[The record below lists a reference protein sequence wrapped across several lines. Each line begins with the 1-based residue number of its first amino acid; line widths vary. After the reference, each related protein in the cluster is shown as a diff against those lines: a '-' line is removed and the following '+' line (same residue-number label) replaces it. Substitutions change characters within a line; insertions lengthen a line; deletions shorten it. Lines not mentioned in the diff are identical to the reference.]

1 MDVHN
6 HHQLVERDQS
16 IITGFGRFPSGLE
29 EDVDLLLLDG
39 PQATSTVGTKK
50 SRQDVLQD
58 YICMAADDDRIGTEE
73 NEPYSLTQVPCLI
86 DMSHHTLQSQLASV
100 KEIQGSCGPGDTGST
115 SLINVEGMSGL
126 SASKFLVDHTQLSQY
141 PTEEVKLI
149 LPYGAGSGKH
159 CDKPSNTPLSDDEYD
174 TETVAPKFTG
184 EELEGLEA
192 DLSEHEGSDFS
203 QGEDE
208 EYIAAGLGDQY
219 LHPTHEILRS
229 GIHSSHDDF
238 SQALSTVSQPN
249 SSNHIEDIS
258 RPSDIR
264 FSAAQISARS
274 TLLCHALE
282 DSKLLSASR
291 NSLGS
296 LGESAKDD
304 FEDDISVNMQR
315 EEQDW
320 LQNNQDDLVSILN
333 GESFHDI
340 NNEFLE
346 QEDEDNAKRNMFMQE
361 ESCAGTELEYSCFS
375 GLHEIG
381 EITVR
386 PSWIH
391 SAEQDLI
398 VPGNKMH
405 IADYIKMRSE
415 SLGSLGNSD
424 SEDRPDLGLGK
435 IDSPPNNEAKLVP
448 LVEITSVSNIG
459 QSYLQPEANAESSD
473 TLEGCSSSCVSSH
486 STSES
491 SGSSSSGSA
500 TFTASRDST
509 KGAIPKNKVTKTCT
523 STNSKSNDD
532 TSKDPVA
539 VENNKN
545 IHDGLRPV
553 VANSKPNVPSYECA
567 NSAED
572 SITFNAKKALG
583 VEQIRQLLKSSAL
596 SNDNAQFLIKKI
608 LHSDKNKSE
617 FHNTTD
623 MTELDAST
631 EVLELRAKR
640 EALMSSKTQNKKLQE
655 LKGKENINS
664 FSHVKHFKAPDR
676 IPLQPAV
683 NSEKNVDSPV
693 NKHMERLKVLRTG
706 SAPLQL
712 TQDSVGLEARIHCYP
727 KAKQGGTDL
736 GKIAMDESVRGI
748 PYKSRILEDSQ
759 KSQLTSFHD
768 SSNSGFDS
776 STPCAPRSNP
786 RKISSKVV
794 QNENPFVIH
803 GNQLY
808 TKDKRPA
815 SNAKTAHRPLPR
827 MGLAS
832 SLVKVPCA
840 KNFYDTTVD
849 VDPRSL
855 NETGINAANLLS
867 SRSESTLYP
876 HSSNS
881 SEGESRRS
889 SSVPYGLQAIG
900 NSGTLPLHL
909 RTPNGASPRQHWS
922 QENLASDRQSQS
934 AEDKVYFP
942 KEIAFS
948 NSCILGMGSEEVITF
963 FNPKHRWVQLSIRLM
978 QETVNNK
985 HVGTS
990 ALLFKPSY
998 FIEPRNTIEIRFS
1011 LCSLIA
1017 GSWGAVLEMKVSD
1030 LSKDSSST
1038 STSNVSIHTVILSA
1052 QIEEPSVQLSCEGE
1066 QVIDFGIVP
1075 ESCVVSREVT
1085 VINQSSQP
1093 IPTILSLRQVPATSP
1108 VFFWD
1113 EAGDMCKVVSPSHL
1127 AYELPPGDSETGP
1140 VPMTVNVFLK
1150 APHLDRVEVK
1160 ESGVYEVESL
1170 LQVELDTPNQ
1180 STIIISSMR
1189 IKAFIGVVRLQHLGN
1204 LEPLILETKSDES
1217 SSASVPLKNS
1227 STFPLHLSLEARE
1240 YKDHFVI
1247 HPSNLVIQPH
1257 ATASITV
1264 VFTPKGKTG
1273 EMESVLFLCVE
1284 PKGKLYEISIVGK
1297 SYGAPKK
1304 LIQLATPLQ
1313 RTRSAPV
1320 TSQVN
1325 LNSALKSSKSEIAF
1339 GTVAVGD
1346 KAWKKLVL
1354 WNNCPTQALSLCI
1367 VVADSKAFQV
1377 CVTGSNDG
1385 KSLMN
1390 AVLEPNQQLVLSVCF
1405 SPTAVDA
1412 VRGSLI
1418 CKPRGLPN
1426 PIKFQIPLQGYGG
1439 QSKLH
1444 IPDSSDGEPLIIRDI
1459 SVQQP
1464 AIFHTALAN
1473 TGDRE
1478 MFLKLRLFSD
1488 EKCTE
1493 LISMMDISVQPQELI
1508 LRPKDNRDVF
1518 IIVNGTSSVMAR
1530 TPGCLGFL
1538 QIVHGDEILRRRFR
1552 KNKGA
1557 KVRNVGDPSLLKLD
1571 WDVFFSGER
1580 DDQAE
1585 EISLPLQS
1593 DDARIFYNSLS
1604 KIQIQLNGEKQVID
1618 DTSSIAFTC
1627 LEAEFTMH
1635 SVSMADIS
1643 MQPDRIT
1650 EVNSSVDQPAQGRE
1664 IASKLK
1670 QAASQQTGSSW
1681 DIFPQTINM
1690 SALDATPHTFFV
1702 VNFTSKQQM
1711 LEVSSNLNGIS
1722 VEPQEAILPGL
1733 SSVKVTARLNCCL
1746 MPKPVAT
1753 PVVGTLQ
1760 VMCENESRCA
1770 VITILPDTT
1779 ASSSST
1785 GLTGSSPSLVV
1796 TPPSPNDRQPVTTPK
1811 VQPSLLAHKVPSTNP
1826 TVENDPNSKG
1836 GNLKTLSGK
1845 PQRLLLENVGVSNKT
1860 SGPGTNDSLQSDRKE
1875 ATDEKC
1881 LVEVTT
1887 SSVVYPDTAK
1897 SKESFVK
1904 IKLRNLDSIIHP
1916 MKAKVSNLPFAVR
1929 HHEFVIQPG
1938 HYVGVPVYFRPE
1950 KAGNFTGQLKLT
1962 VVKAKKVLT
1971 VQLSGTAI

>member
-1 MDVHN
+1 
-6 HHQLVERDQS
+6 
-16 IITGFGRFPSGLE
+16 
-29 EDVDLLLLDG
+29 
-39 PQATSTVGTKK
+39 
-50 SRQDVLQD
+50 
-58 YICMAADDDRIGTEE
+58 MAADDDRIGTEE

-100 KEIQGSCGPGDTGST
+100 KEIQGSCGSGDTGST

-141 PTEEVKLI
+141 PAEEVKL
-149 LPYGAGSGKH
+149 LSPYSTGSGKNNGV
-159 CDKPSNTPLSDDEYD
+159 PSNAPLSDDEYD
-174 TETVAPKFTG
+174 TESVAPKFTG

-192 DLSEHEGSDFS
+192 DLSEYEGSDFS

-208 EYIAAGLGDQY
+208 ECIAAGLGDQY
-219 LHPTHEILRS
+219 LHPTREILRS
-229 GIHSSHDDF
+229 GTHCSHDDF

-249 SSNHIEDIS
+249 SSSHFEDIS

-304 FEDDISVNMQR
+304 FEDDASINMQE

-340 NNEFLE
+340 NKEFLD
-346 QEDEDNAKRNMFMQE
+346 QEDEENARRNMFMQE
-361 ESCAGTELEYSCFS
+361 ESCAGVELEYSCFS

-391 SAEQDLI
+391 SAEQDLL

-415 SLGSLGNSD
+415 SLGSLGNSG

-459 QSYLQPEANAESSD
+459 QSYLQPEANSESSD
-473 TLEGCSSSCVSSH
+473 ILGDCSSSCVSSH

-491 SGSSSSGSA
+491 SGSSSSGST

-509 KGAIPKNKVTKTCT
+509 KGAIPKNSVSKTCS
-523 STNSKSNDD
+523 STHSKSNDD

-539 VENNKN
+539 VDNNKN
-545 IHDGLRPV
+545 IHDEPRPT
-553 VANSKPNVPSYECA
+553 VANPNPKVQSYKCT

-572 SITFNAKKALG
+572 SIEDSITFNPKKVLG

-608 LHSDKNKSE
+608 LHSDKNTSE

-623 MTELDAST
+623 ITELDAST

-664 FSHVKHFKAPDR
+664 LSHVKHFKAPDR

-712 TQDSVGLEARIHCYP
+712 TQDSVGLEAHIHCHP
-727 KAKQGGTDL
+727 KAKQVGTDL
-736 GKIAMDESVRGI
+736 GKIAMDETVRGI

-768 SSNSGFDS
+768 SSSSGFDS

-832 SLVKVPCA
+832 SLVKAPCA
-840 KNFYDTTVD
+840 KNFYDKTVD
-849 VDPRSL
+849 VDTRNL
-855 NETGINAANLLS
+855 NETGINATNLLS
-867 SRSESTLYP
+867 CRSESTLYP

-881 SEGESRRS
+881 SDGESRRS

-900 NSGTLPLHL
+900 NLGTLPLHAH
-909 RTPNGASPRQHWS
+909 TPSGASPRQHWS
-922 QENLASDRQSQS
+922 QENIASDRQSQS

-990 ALLFKPSY
+990 ALFFKPSY
-998 FIEPRNTIEIRFS
+998 FIEPRNTVEIRFS

-1038 STSNVSIHTVILSA
+1038 STCNVSIHTVILSA
-1052 QIEEPSVQLSCEGE
+1052 QIEEPSIQLSCEGE
-1066 QVIDFGIVP
+1066 QMIDFGIIP

-1113 EAGDMCKVVSPSHL
+1113 EVGDMCKVVSPSHL
-1127 AYELPPGDSETGP
+1127 AYELPPGNSETGP
-1140 VPMTVNVFLK
+1140 VPVTVNVFLK

-1180 STIIISSMR
+1180 STIIISSMK

-1204 LEPLILETKSDES
+1204 LEPLILETKSNES

-1264 VFTPKGKTG
+1264 VFSPKGKIG

-1297 SYGAPKK
+1297 SYAAPKK
-1304 LIQLATPLQ
+1304 LIPVATPLQ

-1354 WNNCPTQALSLCI
+1354 WNNSPTQALSLCI

-1390 AVLEPNQQLVLSVCF
+1390 AVLEPNQQLVLLVCF

-1412 VRGSLI
+1412 IRGSLI

-1488 EKCTE
+1488 EKLTE
-1493 LISMMDISVQPQELI
+1493 PIPMTDISVQPQELI
-1508 LRPKDNRDVF
+1508 LRPQDNRDVF
-1518 IIVNGTSSVMAR
+1518 VIVNGTSSVMAR

-1557 KVRNVGDPSLLKLD
+1557 KVRNVGDPSLLKID

-1604 KIQIQLNGEKQVID
+1604 KIQIQLNGEKQVVD

-1627 LEAEFTMH
+1627 LEAEYTMH
-1635 SVSMADIS
+1635 SVSMADTS

-1650 EVNSSVDQPAQGRE
+1650 EVNSSVEQPAQGKA
-1664 IASKLK
+1664 IASQLM
-1670 QAASQQTGSSW
+1670 QAASQQIGSSW
-1681 DIFPQTINM
+1681 DVFPQTINM
-1690 SALDATPHTFFV
+1690 SASDTTPHTFFV
-1702 VNFTSKQQM
+1702 VNFSSKQQM
-1711 LEVSSNLNGIS
+1711 LEVSSSLNWIS
-1722 VEPQEAILPGL
+1722 VEPREAILPGL
-1733 SSVKVTARLNCCL
+1733 SSVKVTARINCCL
-1746 MPKPVAT
+1746 CQNLLLRQLLNYVLENLT
-1753 PVVGTLQ
+1753 VNIQHCQ

-1779 ASSSST
+1779 GSSSSA

-1796 TPPSPNDRQPVTTPK
+1796 TPASPNERQPVTTPK
-1811 VQPSLLAHKVPSTNP
+1811 VQPSSLVHKVLSTNA
-1826 TVENDPNSKG
+1826 TVENEPNSKG
-1836 GNLKTLSGK
+1836 DNLKMQSGK
-1845 PQRLLLENVGVSNKT
+1845 PHRSLPENAGPNKT
-1860 SGPGTNDSLQSDRKE
+1860 SAPGTKDSLQSERKE

-1887 SSVVYPDTAK
+1887 SNVVYPETAK

-1904 IKLRNLDSIIHP
+1904 IKLRNLDSIVHP

-1950 KAGNFTGQLKLT
+1950 KAGNFAGQLKLT
-1962 VVKAKKVLT
+1962 VVKTKKVLT